1 MWQKISTWYLI
12 IFSVNFIS
20 ALYEIETNVPVTG
33 ILINKLIIKLYKM
46 AIAEV
51 AGSSSHRF

>member
-51 AGSSSHRF
+51 AGSSSDRF